1 MFVDETY
8 HIGFVHV
15 HKRADYGKLG
25 SVQIRHRGEGVDAPF
40 KDKGHEHGLH
50 HIVLMMGICHLLAA
64 QFFDGLVQGAFPHL
78 CAEGTGI
85 FLLALL
91 EDDLCDIGLDDGVRH
106 FQFPAQI
113 LNLIQVEVPEAQ
125 IYCDRMDVEPFRIE
139 APQALER
146 IEKREAV
153 FAAGDTH
160 GNPVPVRYH
169 LIIVHSLTDIA
180 QYLLKLHVHTFL
192 SVTILVFL
200 CNKDKC

>member
-1 MFVDETY
+1 MDSSLEN
-8 HIGFVHV
+8 
-15 HKRADYGKLG
+15 
-25 SVQIRHRGEGVDAPF
+25 
-40 KDKGHEHGLH
+40 KGHQHGFH
-50 HIVLMMGICHLLAA
+50 DIVLMMGICHLLAA

-153 FAAGDTH
+153 FAAGADFSGPMPGKSAVEC
-160 GNPVPVRYH
+160 GNYRNLEVSLAKEQCAYYRD
-169 LIIVHSLTDIA
+169 LIRGWTVE
-180 QYLLKLHVHTFL
+180 KLAY
-192 SVTILVFL
+192 
-200 CNKDKC
+200 